1 MDTIDRYTV
10 PRKVDRVKRYFFFE
24 KKNNPRKKTNK
35 SKNSSTI
42 ATYVLVEVY
51 TLISFRLKLTA
62 MVIGLLFFFSL
73 CVFLF
78 FPPRGAGLND
88 DRTEAV
94 IREIKEG
101 KIKNKNSPPQTS
113 RHIYPIG
120 LFFIHLPV
128 PLFFS

>member
-1 MDTIDRYTV
+1 MKKTST
-10 PRKVDRVKRYFFFE
+10 PRWMNSGARVADKTE
-24 KKNNPRKKTNK
+24 KKKHSQLEK
-35 SKNSSTI
+35 
-42 ATYVLVEVY
+42 AT
-51 TLISFRLKLTA
+51 
-62 MVIGLLFFFSL
+62 
-73 CVFLF
+73 
-78 FPPRGAGLND
+78 GAGLND